1 LIPPKGV
8 PGSPRNIPIPF
19 GVKKTRMTWLADGGK
34 SLMIYAAVSTQYR
47 RVTDRRTDR
56 RTDILRG
63 NETIEILDYEIY
75 YHCSLL

>member
-1 LIPPKGV
+1 
-8 PGSPRNIPIPF
+8 
-19 GVKKTRMTWLADGGK
+19 MTWLADGGK